1 MSTITVDQA
10 LAHLPEGTRV
20 TAFGPGAL
28 FDTVL
33 IQLPGKDQ
41 FLLNAGTCTTDVGV
55 NLNDP
60 VAQASC
66 SLC

>member
-1 MSTITVDQA
+1 MTAPTVDDVIA
-10 LAHLPEGTRV
+10 TLPEGTRV
-20 TAFGPGAL
+20 TTFN
-28 FDTVL
+28 TVL
-33 IQLPGKDQ
+33 IRCPLK
-41 FLLNAGTCTTDVGV
+41 AGTCTPENCV